1 MRRILILD
9 DEPSVLAALRRTL
22 RAAFPQDDVV
32 IEAFDEPELAV
43 HRAGEQDF
51 DVVISDY
58 RMPGLNGADVLQ
70 LVKGL
75 QPDAIRIVVSATTEI
90 LDIVAAV
97 NRAEVFR
104 YLAKPWQ
111 QEELVATVAE
121 GFARRDQLAAA
132 NKAKPAVPPAA
143 VPAAVPTAVPT
154 AVLDDAP
161 DGAQEAVLRRLE
173 QEEPGITRVD
183 WDEHGNIRLF

>member
-9 DEPSVLAALRRTL
+9 DEPAVLNALRRTL
-22 RAAFPQDDVV
+22 RAAFAQEDVV
-32 IEAFDEPELAV
+32 IEVFDEPEAAV
-43 HRAGEQDF
+43 LRAGEQDF

-90 LDIVAAV
+90 LEIADAV

-111 QEELVATVAE
+111 QEELVATVRDA
-121 GFARRDQLAAA
+121 FARRERLQR
-132 NKAKPAVPPAA
+132 P
-143 VPAAVPTAVPT
+143 VPAAGPEDRRRQHE
-154 AVLDDAP
+154 LD
-161 DGAQEAVLRRLE
+161 RLE
-173 QEEPGITRVD
+173 RDEPGITRVD
-183 WDEHGNIRLF
+183 RDEDGNIRLNLT

>member
-9 DEPSVLAALRRTL
+9 DEPAVLNALRRTL
-22 RAAFPQDDVV
+22 RAAFAQDDVV
-32 IEAFDEPELAV
+32 IEVFDEPEAAV
-43 HRAGEQDF
+43 LRAGEQDF

-90 LDIVAAV
+90 LDIADAV

-104 YLAKPWQ
+104 YLAKPWH
-111 QEELVATVAE
+111 QEELVATVRDA
-121 GFARRDQLAAA
+121 FARRDRLQ
-132 NKAKPAVPPAA
+132 PPAA
-143 VPAAVPTAVPT
+143 PVGQEDRRRQRE
-154 AVLDDAP
+154 LD
-161 DGAQEAVLRRLE
+161 RLE
-173 QEEPGITRVD
+173 RDEPGITRVD
-183 WDEHGNIRLF
+183 RDEDGNIRLNLT

>member
-9 DEPSVLAALRRTL
+9 DEPSVLNALRRTL
-22 RAAFPQDDVV
+22 RAAFPQADVV
-32 IEAFDEPELAV
+32 IEAFDEPEAAV

-70 LVKGL
+70 LMKGL
-75 QPDAIRIVVSATTEI
+75 QPEAVRIVVSATTEI
-90 LDIVAAV
+90 LEVADAV

-111 QEELVATVAE
+111 QEELVATVRE
-121 GFARRDQLAAA
+121 GFARRDRLAPPR
-132 NKAKPAVPPAA
+132 PAPASGQ
-143 VPAAVPTAVPT
+143 
-154 AVLDDAP
+154 DD
-161 DGAQEAVLRRLE
+161 VLRRLE
-173 QEEPGITRVD
+173 QDEPGITRVD
-183 WDEHGNIRLF
+183 WDEDGNIRLF

>member
-9 DEPSVLAALRRTL
+9 DEPAVLNALRRTL
-22 RAAFPQDDVV
+22 RAAFAQEDVV
-32 IEAFDEPELAV
+32 IEVFEEPEAAV
-43 HRAGEQDF
+43 LRAGEQDF

-90 LDIVAAV
+90 LDIADAV

-111 QEELVATVAE
+111 QEELVATVREAF
-121 GFARRDQLAAA
+121 GRRDGLRH
-132 NKAKPAVPPAA
+132 PAP
-143 VPAAVPTAVPT
+143 VPAGAREDARQRE
-154 AVLDDAP
+154 LD
-161 DGAQEAVLRRLE
+161 RLE
-173 QEEPGITRVD
+173 RDEPGITRVD
-183 WDEHGNIRLF
+183 RDEDGNIRLF

>member
-1 MRRILILD
+1 MRRILSLD
-9 DEPSVLAALRRTL
+9 DEPAVLSALRRML
-22 RAAFPQDDVV
+22 RAAFAQDDVV
-32 IEAFDEPELAV
+32 IEVFDEPEAAV
-43 HRAGEQDF
+43 LRAGEQDF

-90 LDIVAAV
+90 LDIADAV

-111 QEELVATVAE
+111 QEEIVATVREAFVRKDALRHPVPVPV
-121 GFARRDQLAAA
+121 GARDDPCQRE
-132 NKAKPAVPPAA
+132 
-143 VPAAVPTAVPT
+143 
-154 AVLDDAP
+154 LD
-161 DGAQEAVLRRLE
+161 RLE
-173 QEEPGITRVD
+173 RDEPGITRVD
-183 WDEHGNIRLF
+183 RDEDGNIRLNLPG

>member
-9 DEPSVLAALRRTL
+9 DEPSVLNALRRTL
-22 RAAFPQDDVV
+22 RAAFAQDDVV
-32 IEAFDEPELAV
+32 IEAFDEPEAAV
-43 HRAGEQDF
+43 LRAGEQDF

-75 QPDAIRIVVSATTEI
+75 QPDAIRIVVSATTEM

-111 QEELVATVAE
+111 QEELVGTVADA
-121 GFARRDQLAAA
+121 FARRDALVRAKPSARPAAA
-132 NKAKPAVPPAA
+132 PPPA
-143 VPAAVPTAVPT
+143 
-154 AVLDDAP
+154 
-161 DGAQEAVLRRLE
+161 GAHEDVLRQLE
-173 QEEPGITRVD
+173 QDEPGITRVD

>member
-132 NKAKPAVPPAA
+132 NKAKPAVPT
-143 VPAAVPTAVPT
+143 AVPTAVP
-154 AVLDDAP
+154 DDAG

>member
-9 DEPSVLAALRRTL
+9 DEPSVLNALRRTL

-75 QPDAIRIVVSATTEI
+75 QPEAIRIVVSATTEI

-104 YLAKPWQ
+104 YLAKPWD
-111 QEELVATVAE
+111 QEELVATVME
-121 GFARRDQLAAA
+121 GLARRDQLAAA
-132 NKAKPAVPPAA
+132 RNAKPVAPPAA
-143 VPAAVPTAVPT
+143 APAAA
-154 AVLDDAP
+154 LDDAG
-161 DGAQEAVLRRLE
+161 DGAQDDVLRRLE

>member
-9 DEPSVLAALRRTL
+9 DEPSVLSALRRTL
-22 RAAFPQDDVV
+22 RAAFAPDDVV
-32 IEAFDEPELAV
+32 IEAFDEPEAAV

-75 QPDAIRIVVSATTEI
+75 QPEAVRIVVSATTEI
-90 LDIVAAV
+90 LEVADAV

-104 YLAKPWQ
+104 YLAKPWDQ
-111 QEELVATVAE
+111 DELVATVRA
-121 GFARRDQLAAA
+121 GFARHDRSARPQRAQ
-132 NKAKPAVPPAA
+132 PPAGQ
-143 VPAAVPTAVPT
+143 
-154 AVLDDAP
+154 DDA
-161 DGAQEAVLRRLE
+161 LRRLE
-173 QEEPGITRVD
+173 QDEPGITRVD
-183 WDEHGNIRLF
+183 WDEDGNIRLF

>member
-104 YLAKPWQ
+104 YLAKPWD
-111 QEELVATVAE
+111 QEELVATVTE
-121 GFARRDQLAAA
+121 GFARRDQLAAPRNPTPA
-132 NKAKPAVPPAA
+132 APRAAEAPAVAPERAQ
-143 VPAAVPTAVPT
+143 
-154 AVLDDAP
+154 DD
-161 DGAQEAVLRRLE
+161 VLRRLE

>member
-9 DEPSVLAALRRTL
+9 DEPAVLNALRRTL
-22 RAAFPQDDVV
+22 RVAFPEDVV
-32 IEAFDEPELAV
+32 IEAFDEPEAAV

-75 QPDAIRIVVSATTEI
+75 QPDAIRIVVSATTEVVDV
-90 LDIVAAV
+90 LNAV

-104 YLAKPWQ
+104 YLAKPWL
-111 QEELVATVAE
+111 QEELVATVTEA
-121 GFARRDQLAAA
+121 FARRDGQLR
-132 NKAKPAVPPAA
+132 AKQPAA
-143 VPAAVPTAVPT
+143 GVPAPAAPAR
-154 AVLDDAP
+154 AHDDA
-161 DGAQEAVLRRLE
+161 LRQLE
-173 QEEPGITRVD
+173 QDEPGITRVD

>member
-104 YLAKPWQ
+104 YLAKPWD
-111 QEELVATVAE
+111 QEELVATVME
-121 GFARRDQLAAA
+121 GLARRDQLAAA
-132 NKAKPAVPPAA
+132 KKGKPAVPSAA
-143 VPAAVPTAVPT
+143 VSAVPTAVP
-154 AVLDDAP
+154 DDAG

-173 QEEPGITRVD
+173 QEDPGITRVD

>member
-9 DEPSVLAALRRTL
+9 DEPSVLSALRRTL
-22 RAAFPQDDVV
+22 RSAFPQADVV
-32 IEAFDEPELAV
+32 IEAFDEPEAAV
-43 HRAGEQDF
+43 LRAGEQDF

-75 QPDAIRIVVSATTEI
+75 QPDAIRIVVSATTEMVDI
-90 LDIVAAV
+90 LAAV

-111 QEELVATVAE
+111 QDELIATVREA
-121 GFARRDQLAAA
+121 FARRDVLVGARQ
-132 NKAKPAVPPAA
+132 AKSTAPPPARE
-143 VPAAVPTAVPT
+143 P
-154 AVLDDAP
+154 DD
-161 DGAQEAVLRRLE
+161 VLRQLE
-173 QEEPGITRVD
+173 QDEPGITRVD

>member
-104 YLAKPWQ
+104 YLAKPWE
-111 QEELVATVAE
+111 QEELVATVME
-121 GFARRDQLAAA
+121 GLARRDQLAAA
-132 NKAKPAVPPAA
+132 KKAKPAVPPAA
-143 VPAAVPTAVPT
+143 VPTAVP
-154 AVLDDAP
+154 DDAGDGAG

>member
-9 DEPSVLAALRRTL
+9 DEPSVLSALRRTL
-22 RAAFPQDDVV
+22 RAAFAPDDVV
-32 IEAFDEPELAV
+32 IEAFDEPENAV

-75 QPDAIRIVVSATTEI
+75 QPDAVRIVVSATTEI
-90 LDIVAAV
+90 LEVADAV

-111 QEELVATVAE
+111 QEELVATVREA
-121 GFARRDQLAAA
+121 FARRDRGARPQ
-132 NKAKPAVPPAA
+132 PAQPQHAQPHIGQE
-143 VPAAVPTAVPT
+143 
-154 AVLDDAP
+154 DA
-161 DGAQEAVLRRLE
+161 LRRLE
-173 QEEPGITRVD
+173 QDEPGITRVD
-183 WDEHGNIRLF
+183 WDEDGNIRLF

>member
-9 DEPSVLAALRRTL
+9 DEPSVLSALRRTL
-22 RAAFPQDDVV
+22 RAAFAPDDVV
-32 IEAFDEPELAV
+32 IEAFDEPEAAV

-75 QPDAIRIVVSATTEI
+75 QPEAVRIVVSATTEI
-90 LDIVAAV
+90 LEVADAV

-104 YLAKPWQ
+104 YLAKPWDQ
-111 QEELVATVAE
+111 DELVATVRD
-121 GFARRDQLAAA
+121 GFARRDRSARPQRAQ
-132 NKAKPAVPPAA
+132 PPAGQ
-143 VPAAVPTAVPT
+143 
-154 AVLDDAP
+154 DDA
-161 DGAQEAVLRRLE
+161 LRRLE
-173 QEEPGITRVD
+173 QDEPGITRVD
-183 WDEHGNIRLF
+183 WDEDGNIRLF

>member
-9 DEPSVLAALRRTL
+9 DEPSVLSALRRTL
-22 RAAFPQDDVV
+22 RSAFPQGDVV
-32 IEAFDEPELAV
+32 IEAFDEPEAAV
-43 HRAGEQDF
+43 LRAGEQDF

-75 QPDAIRIVVSATTEI
+75 QPDAIRIVVSATTEMV
-90 LDIVAAV
+90 DIVAAV

-111 QEELVATVAE
+111 QDELIATVQEA
-121 GFARRDQLAAA
+121 FARRDVLIGARQ
-132 NKAKPAVPPAA
+132 AKPAMPPAA
-143 VPAAVPTAVPT
+143 RDP
-154 AVLDDAP
+154 DDA
-161 DGAQEAVLRRLE
+161 LRQLE
-173 QEEPGITRVD
+173 QDEPGITRVD

>member
-9 DEPSVLAALRRTL
+9 DEPAVVNALRRML
-22 RAAFPQDDVV
+22 RAAFPKDATL
-32 IEAFDEPELAV
+32 IETFDEPEAAV
-43 HRAGEQDF
+43 LRAGEQDF

-75 QPDAIRIVVSATTEI
+75 QPDAIRIVVSATTEVG
-90 LDIVAAV
+90 DIMAAV

-104 YLAKPWQ
+104 YMSKPWDQ
-111 QEELVATVAE
+111 DELIATVREA
-121 GFARRDQLAAA
+121 FARRDSLMQS
-132 NKAKPAVPPAA
+132 KQGQPAGH
-143 VPAAVPTAVPT
+143 
-154 AVLDDAP
+154 AP
-161 DGAQEAVLRRLE
+161 EAGAGQQELTPRQRELQQLE
-173 QEEPGITRVD
+173 QDEPGITHVN

>member
-9 DEPSVLAALRRTL
+9 DEPSVLNALRRTL
-22 RAAFPQDDVV
+22 RAAFPQGDVV
-32 IEAFDEPELAV
+32 IEAFDEPEAAV
-43 HRAGEQDF
+43 LRAGEQDF

-75 QPDAIRIVVSATTEI
+75 QPDAVRIVVSATTEMV
-90 LDIVAAV
+90 DIVNAV

-111 QEELVATVAE
+111 QEELVATVQDA
-121 GFARRDQLAAA
+121 FARRDALVR
-132 NKAKPAVPPAA
+132 AKPGKPAAPPAA
-143 VPAAVPTAVPT
+143 
-154 AVLDDAP
+154 
-161 DGAQEAVLRRLE
+161 DGRDAVLRQLE
-173 QEEPGITRVD
+173 QDEPGITRVD